1 MAPSTSEQGERAKE
15 VGTVFDAVVVGAGF
29 AGLADVTNEAPK
41 VRLTERWRVPL
52 DIDVISPA
60 AVAARRVPVV

>member
-1 MAPSTSEQGERAKE
+1 MTKGFEGFLFE
-15 VGTVFDAVVVGAGF
+15 GAN
-29 AGLADVTNEAPK
+29 ANNEPPR

-52 DIDVISPA
+52 DMEVISHA

>member
-1 MAPSTSEQGERAKE
+1 MEGA
-15 VGTVFDAVVVGAGF
+15 DAG
-29 AGLADVTNEAPK
+29 NEAPR

-52 DIDVISPA
+52 DIEVISPA

>member
-1 MAPSTSEQGERAKE
+1 MSGGFEGFVLE
-15 VGTVFDAVVVGAGF
+15 GA
-29 AGLADVTNEAPK
+29 ADRNTEPQ
-41 VRLTERWRVPL
+41 VRYTERWRVPI

>member
-1 MAPSTSEQGERAKE
+1 MTNGFEGFVME
-15 VGTVFDAVVVGAGF
+15 GAN
-29 AGLADVTNEAPK
+29 AGNEAPR

-52 DIDVISPA
+52 DIEVISPA